1 MQPFKFYD
9 TMPTMECLQGDTL
22 ETFQICIDNLNSPE
36 NATMQII
43 LEDQK
48 LLGTA
53 RLTKNCTFSDG
64 CFQVQ
69 LTSNDTAGLH
79 GTYYMHF
86 LLKDANGLKYRKLT
100 GTLIVRRSVQGS

>member
-1 MQPFKFYD
+1 MQTFKFFD

-22 ETFQICIDNLNSPE
+22 ETFQIHIESDSPE
-36 NATMQII
+36 NFTMQLI

-53 RLTKNCTFSDG
+53 KLTKNCTFSDG
-64 CFQVQ
+64 CFQAQ

-86 LLKDANGLKYRKLT
+86 RLKNADGLSYRKLA
-100 GTLIVRRSVQGS
+100 GVLIVRPTVQGS

>member
-1 MQPFKFYD
+1 MQTFKFYD

-22 ETFQICIDNLNSPE
+22 ETFQIHIESDSPE
-36 NATMQII
+36 NFTMQLI

-69 LTSNDTAGLH
+69 LTSNNTANLH

-86 LLKDANGLKYRKLT
+86 CMKDTNGLNYRKLA
-100 GTLIVRRSVQGS
+100 GILIVRRSIQGG

>member
-1 MQPFKFYD
+1 MQTFKFYD

-22 ETFQICIDNLNSPE
+22 ETFQIHIESDSPE
-36 NATMQII
+36 NFTMQLI

-53 RLTKNCTFSDG
+53 KLTKNCTFSDE
-64 CFQVQ
+64 CFHVQ
-69 LTSNDTAGLH
+69 LTSNDTANLH

-86 LLKDANGLKYRKLT
+86 RLKDASGLSYRKLA
-100 GTLIVRRSVQGS
+100 GVLIIRPSVQGS